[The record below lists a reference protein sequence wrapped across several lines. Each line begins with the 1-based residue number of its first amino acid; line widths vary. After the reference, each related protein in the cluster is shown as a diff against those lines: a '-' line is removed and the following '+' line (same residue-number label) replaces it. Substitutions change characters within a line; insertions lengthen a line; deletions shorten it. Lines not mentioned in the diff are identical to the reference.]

1 MKGHAVGV
9 ENEHVAVTKGED
21 GSEPVGATGQQVEP
35 SGEEPGRDPRTYDE
49 AYVKQLRDE
58 AAAARV
64 KAKRTDEAE
73 TRLRDLAVAQA
84 VQGILTDPTDL
95 GWNEAYADEN
105 GWPDADK
112 IRAAAEELVGRKPH
126 LGRPSGDVGQGRHT
140 EEPDAV
146 SLSALLRAGA

>member
-1 MKGHAVGV
+1 VGV
-9 ENEHVAVTKGED
+9 ENEQVVVGTGDE
-21 GSEPVGATGQQVEP
+21 STEPVGAVGAQVEVT
-35 SGEEPGRDPRTYDE
+35 GDEEGAEPKTYDE
-49 AYVKQLRDE
+49 AYVKNLRDE

-73 TRLRDLAVAQA
+73 TRLRELSIAQA

-95 GWNEAYADEN
+95 GWSEEYADAN

-112 IRAAAEELVGRKPH
+112 IRAAAEELVDRKPH

-146 SLSALLRAGA
+146 SLSGLLRAGA